1 MARTR
6 ATCPVLRWWLF
17 AATSRRHRVTR
28 VGGANRLAVAAAV
41 ADTLTQ
47 VRGSA
52 PAAIF
57 VANGRV
63 FPDAL
68 VSSPA
73 ATATKAF
80 VPPAEPAAMPP
91 ERSSPVPADSVPM
104 PADVQRP
111 PSDEPVQRA
120 PSNGDERRW
129 GPPAEAFAAC
139 SGKYAGETCSF
150 IFRGNI
156 STYGACAGLPDGS
169 LVCKP
174 ERGGQRGD
182 RPQPPSR
189 QDGYPEPYRNPMENR
204 PPRLR

>member
-1 MARTR
+1 MEEDSEAG
-6 ATCPVLRWWLF
+6 WLGRLGASMGAHPF
-17 AATSRRHRVTR
+17 LTLLLFLAAILIAMYSSRRPGSQQQPSPPATS
-28 VGGANRLAVAAAV
+28 
-41 ADTLTQ
+41 
-47 VRGSA
+47 S
-52 PAAIF
+52 
-57 VANGRV
+57 
-63 FPDAL
+63 
-68 VSSPA
+68 A
-73 ATATKAF
+73 ATATKAV
-80 VPPAEPAAMPP
+80 VPSAEPAAMPP
-91 ERSSPVPADSVPM
+91 GRSSAVPADSVPM

-139 SGKYAGETCSF
+139 YGKYAGETCSF